1 MHQGTATESQSFQ
14 SMPELFT
21 CSTAPPSLL
30 CSTPAQSSLPRARL
44 TGLPSCLATEATG
57 QDPGNRGRREPR
69 KPPRS
74 PPCSLGSYPPSS
86 SRPALSSQD
95 LWRTEGVSPLLSPG
109 HPPTPGLLLSPV
121 VPSPVPSRMQSPL
134 LGPDLLWLASPRLVI
149 QK

>member
-1 MHQGTATESQSFQ
+1 MHQGTAAEPKVSNQCLSY
-14 SMPELFT
+14 SL
-21 CSTAPPSLL
+21 APLLPLPLL
-30 CSTPAQSSLPRARL
+30 CSTPAQSSLLRARL

-57 QDPGNRGRREPR
+57 QDPGNRGRGEPR
-69 KPPRS
+69 EPPRS

-109 HPPTPGLLLSPV
+109 HPPTPGLLLTPA
-121 VPSPVPSRMQSPL
+121 VPSPAPSRMQSPL